1 MASKYKSPALEVLH
15 KSMVGLHEIGLLPD
29 EKMRKFDLSCLKPG
43 VIKRKISGEKPS
55 KAE

>member
-1 MASKYKSPALEVLH
+1 MASKYKSKALAVLH
-15 KSMVGLHEIGLLPD
+15 ESMVGLHGIGLLTD